1 MSSRS
6 SPKRQRAL
14 LSVPIEYLTRWV
26 LRSPHMVLA
35 IAAIVSVLSVYLTMT
50 RLGYRTSRQD
60 LLNPNSEYS
69 RLWVEYIREFGDDDD
84 AVVVVEGPNREMLV
98 PVLEELTDVLDKHDR
113 LFHSVLHEVD
123 LDKIRAK
130 GLHYLEP
137 EQLAEVEGFLRE
149 LQPVLQGD
157 WARLN
162 LGNMTADHCVRMR
175 AVADHPNDPHAAAVL
190 ADTHRFSQSIL
201 AAISETQTYYSPWN
215 SMPQSLSV
223 LSNLRTNY
231 LLMNEGRLGIVLLRL
246 ADDSHDSFVPGTEA
260 VDALRDLTAQMSARH
275 PDVKIGLT
283 GLPIM
288 ENDEMRAGQT
298 SMTWASVLSLIGVSC
313 LFVAGFGGIRHA
325 MLASLVLLIA
335 MVWSFGYVTLSVG
348 HLNIISVA
356 FTVTLI
362 GIGIDYG
369 IHYIARYMQ
378 LRGESYS
385 CDDAI
390 LRSAS
395 AVGPAIAT
403 GAITTSIAFFASGLT
418 KFTGVAE
425 MGIIAGGGILLCAV
439 ATLTVLPAMVAI
451 VDRRRIG
458 WNRSEPVAVHR
469 WVAPFARFPKIVLG
483 GGLAFTLIISLGITQ
498 LWYDHNLLNLQ
509 AEGLESVEL
518 EHKLLEDCN
527 QSVWFA
533 LSIADSREELLQRKQ
548 QFLRLETVDRC
559 EEIVSLLPT
568 DDNVKSPTIARIRQQ
583 LETLPERPPLLGVD
597 RPENLGL
604 VLSEAQALC
613 SRLPQAAETAR
624 NFEQVR
630 DHLRRLPL
638 SACYSALS
646 HYQQQL
652 AGDLLSRLHVL
663 RAMANPEPPQ
673 LEDLPASL
681 VDRFVGEHGKHLLK
695 IYGRGDIW
703 DMDALSG
710 FVADVRSIDPRA
722 TGNPLQAYEA
732 SQEMVGSYRQAAF
745 YAAIVIL
752 TVLFLDFRSIP
763 MALLAAAPIA
773 LGTAQMFG
781 LMGLLSIPLNPANL
795 IALPLILGIGVDYG
809 VHLVHEFREQSG
821 RYRLSPSTALALMV
835 DALTT
840 IVGFGALMIAS
851 HQGLQSLG
859 RILTIGVTCCL
870 FTTLLMLPALL
881 SLLTRNRKDAAEE
894 ASLGDETPGNPR
906 RADTDGDRTPRRNDP
921 SHEDPRRADVDRRT
935 VPHAKIRHRHRRPVD

>member
-1 MSSRS
+1 MSSRPS
-6 SPKRQRAL
+6 SNSQRAL
-14 LSVPIEYLTRWV
+14 LSTPIEYLTRWV
-26 LRSPHMVLA
+26 LKSPHFVLA
-35 IAAIVSVLSVYLTMT
+35 IAAVLSVFSVYLAMT

-69 RLWVEYIREFGDDDD
+69 QLWVEYIREFGDDDD
-84 AVVVVEGPNREMLV
+84 AVVVVEGPSREVLV
-98 PVLEELTDVLDKHDR
+98 PVLEELTNVLDKHDQ

-123 LDKIRAK
+123 LDKIRGK

-137 EQLAEVEGFLRE
+137 QQLDGVEGFLNE
-149 LQPVLQGD
+149 LNPVIGGD
-157 WARLN
+157 WSRLN
-162 LGNMTADHCVRMR
+162 LGNMTADLCVRMR
-175 AVADHPNDPHAAAVL
+175 AVAEHPNSPHAAAIA
-190 ADTHRFSQSIL
+190 ADARRFSESIL
-201 AAISETQTYYSPWN
+201 SALSESPAYSSPWN

-223 LSNLRTNY
+223 LSNMRTNY
-231 LLMNEGRLGIVLLRL
+231 LLMNEGQLGIVLLRL
-246 ADDSHDSFVPGTEA
+246 ADDSSKSFVPGTEA
-260 VDALRDLTAQMSARH
+260 VDALRDLLSQMEARH
-275 PDVKIGLT
+275 PEVEIGLT

-313 LFVAGFGGIRHA
+313 LFIAGFGGMRHA
-325 MLASLVLLIA
+325 LLASLVLLVA

-378 LRGESYS
+378 LRGQTRN
-385 CDDAI
+385 CDEAI
-390 LRSAS
+390 VQAAS
-395 AVGPAIAT
+395 AIGPAIVT
-403 GAITTSIAFFASGLT
+403 GAVTTSIAFFAAGLT
-418 KFTGVAE
+418 NFTGVAE
-425 MGIIAGGGILLCAV
+425 MGIIAGGGILLCAL
-439 ATLTVLPAMVAI
+439 ATLTVLPAMVAT
-451 VDRRRIG
+451 VDRGRIS
-458 WNRSEPVAVHR
+458 WNRTEPIAVHC
-469 WVAPFARFPKIVLG
+469 WVEPILRFPKIVLG
-483 GGLAFTLIISLGITQ
+483 GGLAFTLLVSLGISQ
-498 LWYDHNLLNLQ
+498 LYYDHNLLNLQ
-509 AEGLESVEL
+509 AEGLESIEL
-518 EHKLLEDCN
+518 EHKLLEECN

-533 LSIADSREELLQRKQ
+533 LSIADSREELLSRKQ
-548 QFLRLETVDRC
+548 KFLQLETVDRC
-559 EEIVSLLPT
+559 EEIVSLLPAK
-568 DDNVKSPTIARIRQQ
+568 DNIKTPAISRIRQQ

-613 SRLPQAAETAR
+613 ERSPQMAETAS

-638 SACYSALS
+638 SECYSVLS
-646 HYQQQL
+646 HFQQQL

-663 RAMANPEPPQ
+663 RAMANPEPPK
-673 LEDLPASL
+673 LDDLPASL

-703 DMDALSG
+703 DMDSLSG
-710 FVADVRSIDPRA
+710 FVTAVRSIDPRV

-732 SQEMVGSYRQAAF
+732 SQEMVGSYQQASI
-745 YAAIVIL
+745 YAALIIL

-763 MALLAAAPIA
+763 MALLAAAPIG
-773 LGTAQMFG
+773 LGVAQMFG
-781 LMGLLSIPLNPANL
+781 LLGILDIPLNPANL

-840 IVGFGALMIAS
+840 IVGFGALMISS

-870 FTTLLMLPALL
+870 FTTILMLPALL
-881 SLLTRNRKDAAEE
+881 ILITRNRKEEPEESVSVDEQPTLPRRPGSEDDSFDARI
-894 ASLGDETPGNPR
+894 DPGHDSQR
-906 RADTDGDRTPRRNDP
+906 RADPDTR
-921 SHEDPRRADVDRRT
+921 SA
-935 VPHAKIRHRHRRPVD
+935 PHTKVRHRHRPRVD

>member
-1 MSSRS
+1 M
-6 SPKRQRAL
+6 
-14 LSVPIEYLTRWV
+14 
-26 LRSPHMVLA
+26 
-35 IAAIVSVLSVYLTMT
+35 
-50 RLGYRTSRQD
+50 
-60 LLNPNSEYS
+60 
-69 RLWVEYIREFGDDDD
+69 
-84 AVVVVEGPNREMLV
+84 
-98 PVLEELTDVLDKHDR
+98 
-113 LFHSVLHEVD
+113 
-123 LDKIRAK
+123 
-130 GLHYLEP
+130 
-137 EQLAEVEGFLRE
+137 
-149 LQPVLQGD
+149 
-157 WARLN
+157 
-162 LGNMTADHCVRMR
+162 
-175 AVADHPNDPHAAAVL
+175 
-190 ADTHRFSQSIL
+190 
-201 AAISETQTYYSPWN
+201 
-215 SMPQSLSV
+215 
-223 LSNLRTNY
+223 
-231 LLMNEGRLGIVLLRL
+231 
-246 ADDSHDSFVPGTEA
+246 
-260 VDALRDLTAQMSARH
+260 
-275 PDVKIGLT
+275 
-283 GLPIM
+283 
-288 ENDEMRAGQT
+288 
-298 SMTWASVLSLIGVSC
+298 
-313 LFVAGFGGIRHA
+313 
-325 MLASLVLLIA
+325 
-335 MVWSFGYVTLSVG
+335 G

-378 LRGESYS
+378 LRGESRS

-390 LRSAS
+390 LQAAS

-451 VDRRRIG
+451 VDRGRFG
-458 WNRSEPVAVHR
+458 WNRSEPVPVHR
-469 WVAPFARFPKIVLG
+469 WITPVLRFPKIVLG
-483 GGLAFTLIISLGITQ
+483 GGLVFTLIISLGITQ

-548 QFLRLETVDRC
+548 QFLQLATVDRC
-559 EEIVSLLPT
+559 EEIVSLLPAK
-568 DDNVKSPTIARIRQQ
+568 DNVKSPTIARIRQQ
-583 LETLPERPPLLGVD
+583 LDNLPERPPLLGVD
-597 RPENLGL
+597 RPEHLGL
-604 VLSEAQALC
+604 VLSEAQTLC
-613 SRLPQAAETAR
+613 ANFPAAAETAS
-624 NFEQVR
+624 NLAQVR
-630 DHLRRLPL
+630 DYLRRLPL
-638 SACYSALS
+638 SECYSALS

-652 AGDLLSRLHVL
+652 AGDLLSRMHVL
-663 RAMANPEPPQ
+663 QSMANPEPPR

-710 FVADVRSIDPRA
+710 FVDDVRSIDPRA

-732 SQEMVGSYRQAAF
+732 SQEMVGSYRQAAI
-745 YAAIVIL
+745 YAAIIIL

-763 MALLAAAPIA
+763 LALLAAAPIA

-781 LMGLLSIPLNPANL
+781 LLGLLSIPLNPANL

-809 VHLVHEFREQSG
+809 VHLVHEFREQTG

-870 FTTLLMLPALL
+870 FTTILMLPALFTL
-881 SLLTRNRKDAAEE
+881 MTRNREDVPE
-894 ASLGDETPGNPR
+894 ASNLEDEKPIDSH
-906 RADTDGDRTPRRNDP
+906 RADIRVDRIPPSNDP
-921 SHEDPRRADVDRRT
+921 SHEGPRKADVDRRT
-935 VPHAKIRHRHRRPVD
+935 VPHAKIRHRRRPLVD

>member
-1 MSSRS
+1 MSSRR
-6 SPKRQRAL
+6 SPKNQRAL

-26 LRSPHMVLA
+26 LQSPHLVLA
-35 IAAIVSVLSVYLTMT
+35 MAAVLSVFSVYLTMT
-50 RLGYRTSRQD
+50 RLGYLTSRQD

-69 RLWVEYIREFGDDDD
+69 QLWVEYIREFGDDDD
-84 AVVVVEGPNREMLV
+84 AVVVVEGPSREVLV
-98 PVLEELTDVLDKHDR
+98 PVLEELTNVLDKHDQ

-123 LDKIRAK
+123 LEKIRAK

-137 EQLAEVEGFLRE
+137 EQLAGVEGFLHE
-149 LQPVLQGD
+149 LQPVLAGD
-157 WARLN
+157 WSRLN
-162 LGNMTADHCVRMR
+162 LGNMTADLCVRMR
-175 AVADHPNDPHAAAVL
+175 AVAEHPNSPHAAAIT
-190 ADTHRFSQSIL
+190 ADARRLSESIL
-201 AAISETQTYYSPWN
+201 GALSDTQTYRSPWHA
-215 SMPQSLSV
+215 MPQSLSV
-223 LSNLRTNY
+223 LSNMRTNY
-231 LLMNEGRLGIVLLRL
+231 LLMNEGQLGIVLLRL
-246 ADDSHDSFVPGTEA
+246 ADDTHDSFVPGTEA
-260 VDALRDLTAQMSARH
+260 VDALRDLLSQMEARH
-275 PDVKIGLT
+275 PNVEIGLT

-298 SMTWASVLSLIGVSC
+298 SMTWASILSLIGVSC

-325 MLASLVLLIA
+325 MLASFVLLIA

-378 LRGESYS
+378 LRGETRT
-385 CDDAI
+385 CDEAI
-390 LRSAS
+390 IQAAS
-395 AVGPAIAT
+395 AIGPAIIT
-403 GAITTSIAFFASGLT
+403 GAVTTSIAFFAAGLT

-451 VDRRRIG
+451 VDRGRIN
-458 WNRSEPVAVHR
+458 WSRTEPVAVHR
-469 WVAPFARFPKIVLG
+469 WVEPILRFPKIILG
-483 GGLAFTLIISLGITQ
+483 GGLAFTLLVSLGISQ
-498 LWYDHNLLNLQ
+498 LYYDHNLLNLQ

-518 EHKLLEDCN
+518 EHKLLEECN

-533 LSIADSREELLQRKQ
+533 LSIADSREELLARKEK
-548 QFLRLETVDRC
+548 FLQLDTVDRC
-559 EEIVSLLPT
+559 EEIVSLLPAK
-568 DDNVKSPTIARIRQQ
+568 DNVKTPTIARIRKQ
-583 LETLPERPPLLGVD
+583 LDQLPERPPLLGVD

-613 SRLPQAAETAR
+613 DRLPEADQIA
-624 NFEQVR
+624 NNLEQVR

-638 SACYSALS
+638 SECYSVLS

-663 RAMANPEPPQ
+663 RAMANPEPPK
-673 LEDLPASL
+673 LDDLPASL

-710 FVADVRSIDPRA
+710 FVEDVRSIDSRV

-732 SQEMVGSYRQAAF
+732 SQEMVGSYQQASI
-745 YAAIVIL
+745 YAALVIL

-763 MALLAAAPIA
+763 MALLAAAPIG
-773 LGTAQMFG
+773 LGVAQMFG
-781 LMGLLSIPLNPANL
+781 LLGLLSIPLNPANL

-809 VHLVHEFREQSG
+809 VHLIHEFREQSG

-840 IVGFGALMIAS
+840 IVGFGALMIAN

-870 FTTLLMLPALL
+870 FTTILMLPALL
-881 SLLTRNRKDAAEE
+881 CVLTRNQEDLPEEKDSE
-894 ASLGDETPGNPR
+894 DEKPVPPR
-906 RADTDGDRTPRRNDP
+906 RAGLDGEKPHTRTDP
-921 SHEDPRRADVDRRT
+921 SHEGSRRMEVDTRI
-935 VPHAKIRHRHRRPVD
+935 PQSKIRHRHSPSVD